1 MKTKFLTAIAFLAL
15 LFSACDDTTDTI
27 GDSLT
32 DGMDRLDISTGVF
45 PVQTASYKSGAV
57 LSRNSV
63 GYLGKIRDDETG
75 AYVTGDFMAQFSTLE
90 NYYLPDIDSIAS
102 VEVNASGEK
111 EVIADSCTILLYY
124 DKYFGDS
131 LATMKLSAYEMSRPM
146 EEGINYYSDFD
157 PMAGGYIR
165 DEKDNGIKTGKVY
178 TLSDLTVDEGIKENS
193 NYVPSIKIN
202 LNKPYTDK
210 DGKTYNN
217 YGTYIM
223 RRIYANK
230 DDFKNPYNF
239 IHKVCP
245 GFYFKLDDGL
255 GSMAYIDISSLNVY
269 FSLKTTYKN
278 NNDEVRDTV
287 VVGVSTFAGTEEV
300 LQTTNITNDNEA
312 IDRLVADES
321 CNYLK
326 TPAGIFT
333 EMTLPVDDIL
343 KGHENDTIN
352 VAKVVLTRY
361 NNKSNGDKYNLGH
374 PSSLLMIPLDSLDTF
389 FEKGKVTDNKTSF
402 VASASSSDNYYT
414 YNNISGMITY
424 MADVKK
430 KGMAENSLWIE
441 EHPNWNKV
449 ILVPVTVTKNTS
461 TLQVV
466 RIVHDMSLTSARLV
480 RGQGNGDDNP
490 VSISVIYSKFSDK
503 R

>member
-1 MKTKFLTAIAFLAL
+1 MKTRFLTAVAFLAL

-57 LSRNSV
+57 LSRNTV

-90 NYYLPDIDSIAS
+90 NYYLPDYDSIAS
-102 VEVNASGEK
+102 VETNALGEK
-111 EVIADSCTILLYY
+111 EIVADSCTIQLYY
-124 DKYFGDS
+124 DKFFGDS
-131 LATMKLSAYEMSRPM
+131 LATMKLSAYEMGRPM
-146 EEGINYYSDFD
+146 EEGVNYYSDFN

-165 DEKDNGIKTGKVY
+165 DEKDNGIKTGKIY
-178 TLSDLTVDEGIKENS
+178 TLSDLTVDEDIREND

-202 LNKPYTDK
+202 LNKPYTAK
-210 DGKTYNN
+210 DGKVYNN

-223 RRIYANK
+223 RRFYADK
-230 DDFKNPYNF
+230 DDFKNPYTF
-239 IHKVCP
+239 IHNICP

-255 GSMAYIDISSLNVY
+255 GSMAYINISSLNVY
-269 FSLKTTYKN
+269 FRFKTTYKKDN
-278 NNDEVRDTV
+278 EVRDTT

-321 CNYLK
+321 CTYLK

-343 KGHENDTIN
+343 RNHENDTIN

-361 NNKSNGDKYNLGH
+361 NSKNNGSEYSLGH
-374 PSSLLMIPLDSLDTF
+374 PSSLLMIPLDSLSTF
-389 FEKGKVTDNKTSF
+389 FEKGKVTDNKTSYI
-402 VASASSSDNYYT
+402 ASASPNNNYYT

-424 MADVKK
+424 MAGIKK
-430 KGMAENSLWIE
+430 KGMTEDPHWIAR
-441 EHPNWNKV
+441 HPDWNKV
-449 ILVPVTVTKNTS
+449 VLVPVTVTTNT
-461 TLQVV
+461 TTGQVV
-466 RIVHDMSLTSARLV
+466 RIVHDMSMTSVRLV
-480 RGQGNGDDNP
+480 RGQGSGDDNP
-490 VSISVIYSKFSDK
+490 VNISVIYSKFSDK